1 MSSVEFKL
9 DKKNFRT
16 EVLQSKEM
24 LKITEEYAQQEAGS
38 DTHLKPFIGF
48 DRAHTIVYPNTRRH
62 PS

>member
-16 EVLQSKEM
+16 EVMQSKEM
-24 LKITEEYAQQEAGS
+24 LETTKEYAQREAGS
-38 DTHLKPFIGF
+38 ETHLKSFVGF
-48 DRAHTIVYPNTRRH
+48 DRAQTIIYPNTRRH